1 MNEAEETEF
10 HSDTVRRSL
19 LDRLAVLRPS
29 WNTCKNMRIVTRTR
43 LPGPIDRG
51 WSERYTVYYSDDR
64 NRESLLKK
72 KKKKNL
78 QSGNEFFF
86 FFEIMAWINGL
97 RLLYLE
103 TRGTVTGYVRR
114 GCRVL
119 NASASGLMVKSRWE
133 RKKYESDRYVDTY
146 VRMLRRARFAV
157 GDRYYDSWC
166 WRMFPSQCSGEQHR
180 MG

>member
-1 MNEAEETEF
+1 MRNGILFYSSKWTKQETEF
-10 HSDTVRRSL
+10 HSDTVKRSL

-64 NRESLLKK
+64 NWESLLKRK
-72 KKKKNL
+72 KKKLTIWKWI
-78 QSGNEFFF
+78 FFF
-86 FFEIMAWINGL
+86 FKIMAWINAL

-133 RKKYESDRYVDTY
+133 RKKYESDRYVDTC
-146 VRMLRRARFAV
+146 VCCAAHV
-157 GDRYYDSWC
+157 
-166 WRMFPSQCSGEQHR
+166 SQ
-180 MG
+180 